1 MPSCI
6 VKKVG
11 LFSFF
16 YFCYHGASWRP
27 FAFSHFSI
35 VVIMEDRG
43 DHLSLN
49 QGSFFC
55 QVEISQSVLE
65 FGGVLGNFGKPLASL
80 I

>member
-1 MPSCI
+1 
-6 VKKVG
+6 
-11 LFSFF
+11 
-16 YFCYHGASWRP
+16 
-27 FAFSHFSI
+27 
-35 VVIMEDRG
+35 MEDRG